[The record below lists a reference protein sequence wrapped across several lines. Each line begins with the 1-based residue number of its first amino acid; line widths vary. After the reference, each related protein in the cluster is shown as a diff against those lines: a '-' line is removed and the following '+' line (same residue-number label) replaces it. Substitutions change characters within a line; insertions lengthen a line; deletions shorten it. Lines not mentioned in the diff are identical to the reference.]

1 MTKNISV
8 MSKREKSPDIEKLD
22 AGRVASVTEVDEK
35 DIPAGVEVKEGVEL
49 VGDDAE
55 IARVVNEA
63 EAAASAPPTY
73 EQILQR
79 IKEAQV
85 KEA

>member
-1 MTKNISV
+1 
-8 MSKREKSPDIEKLD
+8 MSRSKKSPAIEKLD
-22 AGRVASVTEVDEK
+22 AGKVVSVTEVEEK

-73 EQILQR
+73 EQILQC
-79 IKEAQV
+79 IKEAQAM
-85 KEA
+85 EA